1 MRPPG
6 PSHSRMKLTRLKMT
20 ESERYQVALAQVVR
34 DRGLDTRTPTEEEM
48 AEVRAV
54 AWEKVLKWGLSGSE
68 VPNG

>member
-1 MRPPG
+1 
-6 PSHSRMKLTRLKMT
+6 MT
-20 ESERYQVALAQVVR
+20 EGERYQVALAQVFR

-48 AEVRAV
+48 SEARAV